1 MTVDDFISVARK
13 LEIIFLKKENI
24 FYEHVKT
31 MSYLHVKLYIFI
43 NVEHCT
49 FFRPRPH

>member
-24 FYEHVKT
+24 FMTKRFKISKEYT
-31 MSYLHVKLYIFI
+31 YQL
-43 NVEHCT
+43 
-49 FFRPRPH
+49 